1 MTKKKLTTLAN
12 GHIRANYD
20 AGGSC
25 NDVNIKF
32 NAISNEIR
40 ERTQRVAS
48 GDCKNRLLS
57 KNDCKREQEVYIPL
71 LQAAAS
77 RLGTARRICIA
88 EKKLPAVETTQGLQ
102 KAAEVL
108 AAKVVEENTKIVVAA
123 QEAEATAIAAGE
135 SIAGA
140 EEEEAPKI
148 NLMLIGGIAVAAI
161 VAVIL
166 LRRK

>member
-1 MTKKKLTTLAN
+1 MTKRKLEGLAKQ
-12 GHIRANYD
+12 HIQSNY
-20 AGGSC
+20 ATWTNC
-25 NDVNIKF
+25 NEVNLKF
-32 NAISNEIR
+32 NAINSELR

-57 KNDCKREQEVYIPL
+57 KNDCKREQEIYFPL

-77 RLGTARRICIA
+77 RLGAARRVCIA
-88 EKKLPAVETTQGLQ
+88 DKKLPATNVTQGFE
-102 KAAEVL
+102 KAAEAL

-123 QEAEATAIAAGE
+123 QEAAIAAGE
-135 SIAGA
+135 SIEES

-148 NLMLIGGIAVAAI
+148 NFMLIGGIAVAAI